1 MYRVLELNPQLI
13 PFAGD
18 IEARMY
24 LYNTTKARLLSEGQT
39 LKEFANGY
47 RYYGFHHVDGGW
59 YYREW
64 APSADQ
70 LYLEGEFNAW
80 NPTSHPLTRL
90 DDENWEIYLPGDDAQ
105 IGRAH
110 V

>member
-47 RYYGFHHVDGGW
+47 RYYGFHHVV
-59 YYREW
+59 
-64 APSADQ
+64 
-70 LYLEGEFNAW
+70 
-80 NPTSHPLTRL
+80 
-90 DDENWEIYLPGDDAQ
+90 LPGVGSFRRPALS
-105 IGRAH
+105 GRRI
-110 V
+110 

>member
-18 IEARMY
+18 IETRMY
-24 LYNTTKARLLSEGQT
+24 LYETTKARLLSEGQT

-64 APSADQ
+64 APAADQ
-70 LYLEGEFNAW
+70 IYLEG
-80 NPTSHPLTRL
+80 
-90 DDENWEIYLPGDDAQ
+90 
-105 IGRAH
+105 
-110 V
+110 

>member
-24 LYNTTKARLLSEGQT
+24 LYNTTKARLLSDGQT
-39 LKEFANGY
+39 LKEFANGH

-64 APSADQ
+64 APAADQ
-70 LYLEGEFNAW
+70 LYLEGEFNAYLQKPQDLPAA
-80 NPTSHPLTRL
+80 NGQS
-90 DDENWEIYLPGDDAQ
+90 DADEGT
-105 IGRAH
+105 
-110 V
+110 

>member
-47 RYYGFHHVDGGW
+47 R
-59 YYREW
+59 
-64 APSADQ
+64 
-70 LYLEGEFNAW
+70 
-80 NPTSHPLTRL
+80 
-90 DDENWEIYLPGDDAQ
+90 
-105 IGRAH
+105 
-110 V
+110 